1 MSNNL
6 KIKIQVTGFL
16 VHMDMMHVFV
26 QGEVYMHI
34 LELNEHRVPVQVIQK
49 AA

>member
-6 KIKIQVTGFL
+6 KIKIQVIGFL
-16 VHMDMMHVFV
+16 VHMDMMCVFV
-26 QGEVYMHI
+26 QGEVHMVI
-34 LELNEHRVPVQVIQK
+34 EDLNEHRVPVPVIQK